1 MNLIKVLSRVN
12 QIEKISFLKILDKFS
27 EGNRE
32 KNPQI
37 NKILADSDN
46 VLKKAEN
53 INIVK
58 LFNLLRNEYTEHLR
72 HGIKYNNYQLDMVVD
87 IFIRDGNQMM
97 SRSWFDT
104 LYKKTI
110 KDLNNHIKTITNQIE
125 KDKTEI
131 INKTW
136 LAYTD
141 PKTFDFVYKDFAIR
155 TNKSWG
161 QVNAKGEMILEPNP
175 YLTEWTINDSE
186 FPYFQIALNKILDYY
201 DLISYAD
208 DVSTVRDSFKDLLIT
223 QKINFKDP
231 DEEDWAYS
239 YLKKINEELA
249 KKGLVALVTKGYYDI
264 IVCKIP
270 NQDKLIDLF
279 SKIKWELVT
288 P

>member
-1 MNLIKVLSRVN
+1 MVKKLLPSIILLLTISLHSQTDYSKITFSSKIYKYKETNPKTQELGVKKEYITSIIELLS
-12 QIEKISFLKILDKFS
+12 
-27 EGNRE
+27 
-32 KNPQI
+32 
-37 NKILADSDN
+37 
-46 VLKKAEN
+46 
-53 INIVK
+53 
-58 LFNLLRNEYTEHLR
+58 
-72 HGIKYNNYQLDMVVD
+72 
-87 IFIRDGNQMM
+87 
-97 SRSWFDT
+97 DT
-104 LYKKTI
+104 LYS
-110 KDLNNHIKTITNQIE
+110 E

-223 QKINFKDP
+223 QKINFEGP
-231 DEEDWAYS
+231 GEEDWAYS
-239 YLKKINEELA
+239 YLKKINDELA

-264 IVCKIP
+264 IVCKID
-270 NQDKLIDLF
+270 NQNRLIDLF
-279 SKIKWELVT
+279 SKVKWELVT

>member
-1 MNLIKVLSRVN
+1 MVKKLLPSIILLLVSIGLHSQTDYSKITFSSKIYKYKDTKPRTLELGVKKEYVTNIIELLS
-12 QIEKISFLKILDKFS
+12 
-27 EGNRE
+27 
-32 KNPQI
+32 
-37 NKILADSDN
+37 
-46 VLKKAEN
+46 
-53 INIVK
+53 
-58 LFNLLRNEYTEHLR
+58 
-72 HGIKYNNYQLDMVVD
+72 
-87 IFIRDGNQMM
+87 
-97 SRSWFDT
+97 DT
-104 LYKKTI
+104 LYS
-110 KDLNNHIKTITNQIE
+110 E

-141 PKTFDFVYKDFAIR
+141 PKTFDFVYKDFAIK

-201 DLISYAD
+201 DLVSYAD
-208 DVSTVRDSFKDLLIT
+208 DVSTVKTSFKDLLIT
-223 QKINFKDP
+223 QKLEFQDP
-231 DEEDWAYS
+231 NEEDWAYS

-264 IVCKIP
+264 IVCKSS
-270 NQDKLIDLF
+270 NKNKLIDLF
-279 SKIKWELVT
+279 AKIKWELVT